1 MVSRRFD
8 IGFAAADADD
18 LLEAEEF
25 IVVVV
30 WVSLVRYCTAIAK
43 GVS

>member
-25 IVVVV
+25 IVVV